1 MISLKIIQT
10 SLGKDFKMPNFKQIE
25 YKSETADIEMKWN
38 TEKEHQNFRR
48 PLMSLSLKK
57 NTMKYLKINTE
68 QNADFEALQ
77 NAVLQLKGV
86 ASVEVIDDEN
96 PESELKKAF
105 AKTKEQLKKGDYE
118 TLVNDIFDIITKN
131 NSKK

>member
-1 MISLKIIQT
+1 MLRKQLWTSHKEPII
-10 SLGKDFKMPNFKQIE
+10 L
-25 YKSETADIEMKWN
+25 
-38 TEKEHQNFRR
+38 
-48 PLMSLSLKK
+48 PLRNNK
-57 NTMKYLKINTE
+57 MKYLKINTE
-68 QNADFEALQ
+68 DNADLAALQ

-86 ASVEVIDDEN
+86 ASAEIVDDEN

>member
-1 MISLKIIQT
+1 
-10 SLGKDFKMPNFKQIE
+10 
-25 YKSETADIEMKWN
+25 
-38 TEKEHQNFRR
+38 
-48 PLMSLSLKK
+48 
-57 NTMKYLKINTE
+57 MKYLKINTE
-68 QNADFEALQ
+68 NNADLELLQ

-86 ASVEVIDDEN
+86 QSIEIIDEEN

-131 NSKK
+131 NKK